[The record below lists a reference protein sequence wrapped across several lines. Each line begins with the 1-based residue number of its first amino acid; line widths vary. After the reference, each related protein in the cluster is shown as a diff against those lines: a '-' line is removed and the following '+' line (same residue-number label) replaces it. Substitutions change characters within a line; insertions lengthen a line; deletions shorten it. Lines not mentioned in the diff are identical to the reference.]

1 MHRSCLL
8 LDLLLCFPLFS
19 RTMATLSASLLFANR
34 HGTVLLGHAVIDAT
48 MAWLEPV
55 TKRARG
61 PTHLNVRI
69 VVK

>member
-1 MHRSCLL
+1 
-8 LDLLLCFPLFS
+8 
-19 RTMATLSASLLFANR
+19 MATLSASLLFANR